1 MGPSGKNQSLML
13 GGITPIAS
21 WLPICWLSWLLGTD
35 EDCTT
40 FFLNKLQVN
49 KMADQKNE
57 VEAGKERTGRSVERL
72 QPRRLINSK
81 LLHTG

>member
-40 FFLNKLQVN
+40 FFLNKLQAN
-49 KMADQKNE
+49 KMA
-57 VEAGKERTGRSVERL
+57 A
-72 QPRRLINSK
+72 
-81 LLHTG
+81 